1 MAMPAAA
8 SAQDAV
14 RGQREARFAEPVAGP
29 RPVVALNHLGF
40 LPKAQKTFLYRLTG
54 AQTPTE
60 FAVRE
65 IGFALK
71 PVQLTLPL
79 RKVAGDFGEHLV
91 GDFSQLEHE
100 GLYVASA
107 GGERSVPF
115 FVRRDAWRRALP
127 KAVSYHHAQRCGV
140 AVPNFHPVC
149 HLDDAIRRDNGQYVD
164 LTGGW
169 HDAGDLR
176 KWMDVTMLSAHGLLR
191 VAQNLGAG
199 WNLAGSGLT
208 PLLEEVRWGNRYFR
222 KMQDSGGVV
231 WADVGGGPG
240 NTDNRWTDNQIGSG
254 DERQVNVSK
263 LGHVQPIFVVLQA
276 LVSQVFHESDPAYGK
291 ECLDAGRRC
300 WDGNRQEGD
309 TLALSWW
316 VLAALELHRA
326 TRSDTY
332 KSAAQSLARELI
344 SRQNTEFVGD
354 QKMIRGFWR
363 AAADRS
369 TPYTQRVYS
378 ALPPLALMELAIA
391 FPDNPDAGRWRD
403 AVRLHL
409 EEYVAPL
416 CGRSVY
422 RIIPYGVFLDP
433 KGPDQ
438 YRPLAGG
445 MAYRYFV
452 PAGNDGWG
460 IGLTSQLECYAVLMA
475 RAADA
480 FRNRA
485 YRDLAYRQLEW
496 VMGANPFGACLM
508 SGEGSRNPF
517 PYSVFVGLIPGGV
530 MNGIS
535 GNRQDE
541 PVLNF
546 ESGSDWRT
554 NEYWSP
560 HNAYWEWAVSLL
572 EKDA

>member
-1 MAMPAAA
+1 M
-8 SAQDAV
+8 
-14 RGQREARFAEPVAGP
+14 
-29 RPVVALNHLGF
+29 
-40 LPKAQKTFLYRLTG
+40 
-54 AQTPTE
+54 
-60 FAVRE
+60 
-65 IGFALK
+65 
-71 PVQLTLPL
+71 
-79 RKVAGDFGEHLV
+79 
-91 GDFSQLEHE
+91 
-100 GLYVASA
+100 
-107 GGERSVPF
+107 
-115 FVRRDAWRRALP
+115 
-127 KAVSYHHAQRCGV
+127 
-140 AVPNFHPVC
+140 
-149 HLDDAIRRDNGQYVD
+149 
-164 LTGGW
+164 
-169 HDAGDLR
+169 
-176 KWMDVTMLSAHGLLR
+176 
-191 VAQNLGAG
+191 
-199 WNLAGSGLT
+199 
-208 PLLEEVRWGNRYFR
+208 
-222 KMQDSGGVV
+222 
-231 WADVGGGPG
+231 
-240 NTDNRWTDNQIGSG
+240 
-254 DERQVNVSK
+254 
-263 LGHVQPIFVVLQA
+263 
-276 LVSQVFHESDPAYGK
+276 
-291 ECLDAGRRC
+291 
-300 WDGNRQEGD
+300 
-309 TLALSWW
+309 
-316 VLAALELHRA
+316 ELHRA